1 MVVGVVVHHAVAADL
16 LLAHAA
22 LLLVRLKH
30 NIITVT
36 LYFYTPH
43 NCGHL
48 VALGAVGV
56 LVLAEELAVQPLLAA
71 VAAEALLV
79 ENLPECGAAVLSQL
93 PPAVVATL

>member
-1 MVVGVVVHHAVAADL
+1 M
-16 LLAHAA
+16 
-22 LLLVRLKH
+22 K
-30 NIITVT
+30 
-36 LYFYTPH
+36 LY
-43 NCGHL
+43 HL

>member
-1 MVVGVVVHHAVAADL
+1 M
-16 LLAHAA
+16 
-22 LLLVRLKH
+22 
-30 NIITVT
+30 N
-36 LYFYTPH
+36 LY
-43 NCGHL
+43 HL

-79 ENLPECGAAVLSQL
+79 ENLPEGGAAVLSQL

>member
-1 MVVGVVVHHAVAADL
+1 M
-16 LLAHAA
+16 
-22 LLLVRLKH
+22 
-30 NIITVT
+30 
-36 LYFYTPH
+36 
-43 NCGHL
+43 
-48 VALGAVGV
+48 ALGAVGV